1 MSQNTPLSSGGRAGP
16 RTSRLLP
23 PMTMIG
29 FVIAILA
36 VVLIGSVSYQ
46 SAESAAQATQSVTR
60 TLDVTQRMQLVL
72 SRVKDAETSQRGFLL
87 TGDESYLVPYNSAQ
101 AMLPAELAALKTIIR
116 ERDNQLGIG
125 ATVASNNLPRCW
137 SFNSVPSPAKG
148 RPRSSASGC
157 RRARG

>member
-87 TGDESYLVPYNSAQ
+87 TGDES
-101 AMLPAELAALKTIIR
+101 
-116 ERDNQLGIG
+116 
-125 ATVASNNLPRCW
+125 
-137 SFNSVPSPAKG
+137 
-148 RPRSSASGC
+148 
-157 RRARG
+157 